1 MEKVSVIIP
10 VYNVEKYLSKCLDSV
25 LSQTYPHIE
34 VILINDGSK
43 DNSLNIC
50 QAYAEKDERI
60 RVIDKENEGV
70 SIARNT
76 GIEAATG
83 EFIAFIDPD
92 DWVEPEAYESMIA
105 QLKKWDADICLCN
118 FYRDTK
124 RRSQPK
130 RFDFEEE
137 ILVDDEII
145 ELLVNDMIGM
155 GDLLPKYSYIMGSVW
170 RGVYKRSFLE
180 TYNLR
185 FTPKVTIMEDL
196 VFMVQ
201 TLLKCHRVAIDHG
214 VRYHYVQHA
223 SSTIHS
229 YNEKM
234 WEDLL
239 VVYRLLEESIREAD
253 LEEKM
258 RNRLDYRY
266 IGMIFAAIKN
276 ETFIKKDSD
285 FKDTVVR
292 MMDIFTDHNLKTVL
306 ERVKPIQVEE
316 KKTKVIKKKK

>member
-1 MEKVSVIIP
+1 MEKVSVIVP

-43 DNSLNIC
+43 DRSLSIC
-50 QAYAEKDERI
+50 QEYAAKDERI

-83 EFIAFIDPD
+83 EYIAFIDPD
-92 DWVEPEAYESMIA
+92 DWVEPEAYEAMIN
-105 QLKKWDADICLCN
+105 QLKKWEADICLCN

-130 RFDFEEE
+130 RFDFDEE
-137 ILVDDEII
+137 ILVDNEII

-155 GDLLPKYSYIMGSVW
+155 GDLLSKYTYIMGSVW
-170 RGVYKRSFLE
+170 RGVYKKSFLDE
-180 TYNLR
+180 HALR
-185 FTPKVTIMEDL
+185 FTPKVTVMEDL

-214 VRYHYVQHA
+214 LRYHYLQHA

-239 VVYRLLEESIREAD
+239 VVYRQLEESIREAN

-276 ETFIKKDSD
+276 ETFVKKDSD

-292 MMDIFTDHNLKTVL
+292 MMDIFTDNNLKTVL

-316 KKTKVIKKKK
+316 KKTKIAKKKK